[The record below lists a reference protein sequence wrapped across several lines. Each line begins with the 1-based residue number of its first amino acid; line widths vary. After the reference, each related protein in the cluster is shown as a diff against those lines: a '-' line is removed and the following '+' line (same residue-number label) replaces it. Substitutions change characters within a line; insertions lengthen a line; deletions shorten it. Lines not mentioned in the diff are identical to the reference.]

1 MIEAFRSGGVMMWP
15 MLVIALGIAWIGVR
29 TALRARENPSG
40 DDVRR
45 GMQSLL
51 FWGGMAALL
60 GLLGTAVGLVI
71 TAQAVARVPDA
82 GASLIWGGIGV
93 TLTTLI
99 FGLMIFLLA
108 ALAWFVLGMWS
119 SRLARAT

>member
-1 MIEAFRSGGVMMWP
+1 
-15 MLVIALGIAWIGVR
+15 
-29 TALRARENPSG
+29 
-40 DDVRR
+40 
-45 GMQSLL
+45 QSLL

-99 FGLMIFLLA
+99 FGLLIFLLA

-119 SRLARAT
+119 SRLARATGSRPRHTLRMGKARARARAFVLR